1 MFRLQIGKLRLAA
14 LQEPSALA
22 GYSGVCHHLGAR
34 NVKIRDQDFMA
45 TKGASQM
52 TDTEVL
58 VDPQRCRR
66 GSASL
71 GPSSSARSNFL
82 GGGPLIHP
90 PPPVLVQDKRRTR
103 KEGLRGAS
111 GSELERIQ
119 LLLAS
124 REGVKAHTLF
134 PREELRAQTSQLE
147 SP

>member
-22 GYSGVCHHLGAR
+22 GCSGVCHHLGAR
-34 NVKIRDQDFMA
+34 NEKIRDQDFMA

-58 VDPQRCRR
+58 VDPQRCR
-66 GSASL
+66 GSTSL

-82 GGGPLIHP
+82 GGGPLIP
-90 PPPVLVQDKRRTR
+90 PPLHVLVQDKRRTR
-103 KEGLRGAS
+103 KEGLRSAA

-124 REGVKAHTLF
+124 REDVKAHTLF

>member
-22 GYSGVCHHLGAR
+22 GCSGVCHHLGVR
-34 NVKIRDQDFMA
+34 NEKIRDQDFMA

-82 GGGPLIHP
+82 GGGPLISP
-90 PPPVLVQDKRRTR
+90 PPRTSAGQEKRGLGVLQ
-103 KEGLRGAS
+103 GQS
-111 GSELERIQ
+111 
-119 LLLAS
+119 
-124 REGVKAHTLF
+124 
-134 PREELRAQTSQLE
+134 
-147 SP
+147 